1 MSTLNRI
8 NDIKLEDNYF
18 KSYNLGYKTL
28 DEMLGKI
35 KEKNIITIAARPEM
49 GKTNFINN
57 IILNLLSEY
66 NLPTL
71 YVNLEEDKE
80 NSLIRLSSIYTKKP
94 FYNIREDKK
103 LINKTVD
110 KFQKE
115 NYNLFISDDSLTIL
129 DLENLLEENKSINIK
144 FLFINYIQNVKNE
157 KVLKSSYDTCKDIA
171 NRIQKLSNKYNLV
184 IFLSSQLPRSIE
196 NRKNKRPLLSDL
208 KYEGLE
214 EISDIVIMLYHDYCY
229 DTKVKSEIIVSKN
242 RNGSLGTTYLEYDRE
257 LLTFSENN

>member
-1 MSTLNRI
+1 MLTLNRI
-8 NDIKLEDNYF
+8 NDIKLDNNYY
-18 KSYNLGYKTL
+18 KSYKLGYKAL

-35 KEKNIITIAARPEM
+35 KEKTIITIAARPQI

-57 IILNLLSEY
+57 IILNLLNEY

-80 NSLIRLSSIYTKKP
+80 NSLIRLSSIYTKRPLKT
-94 FYNIREDKK
+94 IKEDKK
-103 LINKTVD
+103 LINEAVD
-110 KFQKE
+110 IFQSKK
-115 NYNLFISDDSLTIL
+115 YNLFISDDSLTIL
-129 DLENLLEENKSINIK
+129 DLENLLEENKSKNIK
-144 FLFINYIQNVKNE
+144 FLFINYIQNIKNE
-157 KVLKSSYDTCKDIA
+157 KDLESSDSTCKDIA
-171 NRIQKLSNKYNLV
+171 DRIKKLSNKYNLV

-196 NRKNKRPLLSDL
+196 NRKSKRPLLSDL
-208 KYEGLE
+208 KYKGLE

-257 LLTFSENN
+257 LLTFSDSN

>member
-1 MSTLNRI
+1 MATINKI
-8 NDIKLEDNYF
+8 NDIKLDDNYF
-18 KSYNLGYKTL
+18 KSYKLGYKTL

-35 KEKNIITIAARPEM
+35 KEKTIITIAARPEM

-94 FYNIREDKK
+94 LKTIKEDKK
-103 LINKTVD
+103 LINEAVD
-110 KFQKE
+110 NFQSK

-129 DLENLLEENKSINIK
+129 ELENLLEENKNKNIK
-144 FLFINYIQNVKNE
+144 FLFINYIQNIKIE
-157 KVLKSSYDTCKDIA
+157 KDLESKGDTCKGIA
-171 NRIQKLSNKYNLV
+171 DRIKKLSNKYNLV

-208 KYEGLE
+208 KNKGLE
-214 EISDIVIMLYHDYCY
+214 EISNIIIMLYHDYCY

-242 RNGSLGTTYLEYDRE
+242 SSGFIGKTYLEYDRD
-257 LLTFSENN
+257 LLTFSDNN